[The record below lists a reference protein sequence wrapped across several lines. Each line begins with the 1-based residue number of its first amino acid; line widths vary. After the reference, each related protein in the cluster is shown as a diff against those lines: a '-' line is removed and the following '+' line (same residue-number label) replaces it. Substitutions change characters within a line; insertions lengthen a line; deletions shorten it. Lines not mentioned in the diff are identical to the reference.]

1 MSHQGSRSAPMAHMQ
16 RRRRPE
22 LISLLEAI
30 SSARGDLSLSGFSP
44 RTVAWAIQSGLG
56 PLLYR
61 AAKDN
66 GDNASSGYWS
76 DLKAADLTARVVM
89 AEHLEATAEI
99 IDVCRGKVPPLALLK
114 GISIAEE
121 YYPEPHLRLMRD
133 LDILIEK
140 ESLPKV
146 KTALEQLGYHQHWDD
161 AAPSYDNH
169 HHAAPFFHEEKNVW
183 VEVHHALLSPKK
195 RASCATIFQND
206 TVFSQLRHSQFQGR
220 EVRRLSVELQLVYLA
235 THWAQDFQ
243 RVGGMVAIID
253 AIHLFKHVDGQLCWE
268 WIVNSIRESIAA
280 TYLYLLLSFIDRH
293 QLVKIPTEILR
304 DLFLAQRSFGRASL
318 RTAHAII
325 DRYYVTGK
333 QLGWFSR
340 KVVTLIWLM
349 LTLAGPTLHSL
360 MRAPYDSTLLRRWRV
375 Q

>member
-1 MSHQGSRSAPMAHMQ
+1 MAHMQ

-30 SSARGDLSLSGFSP
+30 SSTRRDLSLSNFCP

-66 GDNASSGYWS
+66 SDNSSSGYWS

-89 AEHLEATAEI
+89 AEHLEAMAEI
-99 IDVCRGKVPPLALLK
+99 IDACRGKVPPLALLK

-133 LDILIEK
+133 IDILIEK

-146 KTALEQLGYHQHWDD
+146 KTALEELGYRQYWDD
-161 AAPSYDNH
+161 AAPLYDYDTH

-195 RASCATIFQND
+195 RAGSATIFQSDN
-206 TVFSQLRHSQFQGR
+206 VFNQLRHSQFQGR
-220 EVRRLSVELQLVYLA
+220 GVRRLSAELQLVYLA

-243 RVGGMVAIID
+243 RVGGLVAIID

-268 WIVNSIRESIAA
+268 WIVNSPRESIAA
-280 TYLYLLLSFIDRH
+280 TYLYLLLSYIDRQ

-304 DLFLAQRSFGRASL
+304 DLFLAQHSFGKASL

-325 DRYYVTGK
+325 DRYYATGK

-340 KVVTLIWLM
+340 KVVTLIWLILM
-349 LTLAGPTLHSL
+349 LAVPTLHSL
-360 MRAPYDSTLLRRWRV
+360 MHATAHSILPCRWRV
-375 Q
+375 L